1 MIEAALPLSI
11 PPTLT
16 PLLISAIVMLIT
28 LLYGCIEDLKDRSVP
43 AVMWYPA
50 LAIGIICLAYFIWK
64 TGTIGTTAFLYPIFI
79 MMVFFI
85 IAFYLLTYFNVF
97 GLGDAKALIT
107 LTICIPIFPLVPLFG
122 FPPYGTLL
130 EYPPY
135 GIIPYVFFPLS
146 VLTNTVLATIAAPIC
161 IFIYNLF
168 KRNIAPIPTM
178 FLGIPVPSK
187 ELANTY
193 GIVMETFEMEDGV
206 IQRQFIG
213 FGTALR
219 QMFSGKGR
227 VYTKDLRENPKA
239 YKKEIELYNKVD
251 RIWISYALP
260 YLIPITIG
268 FIVALICGDIFYA
281 IFEQLL

>member
-1 MIEAALPLSI
+1 MIETALPLSI
-11 PPTLT
+11 PPTFTLF
-16 PLLISAIVMLIT
+16 LLSIVALLVT
-28 LLYGCIEDLKDRSVP
+28 LVYGCIEDLKDRSVP

-50 LAIGIICLAYFIWK
+50 LAIGIICLVYFVWETNKLENIAY
-64 TGTIGTTAFLYPIFI
+64 LLPIFFL
-79 MMVFFI
+79 MMFFI
-85 IAFYLLTYFNVF
+85 IAFFLFAYFNLF

-107 LTICIPIFPLVPLFG
+107 ITICIPIFPLVPLFG
-122 FPPYGTLL
+122 YPY
-130 EYPPY
+130 Y

-178 FLGIPVPSK
+178 FLGIPIPSK
-187 ELANTY
+187 ELQNTY
-193 GIVMETFEMEDGV
+193 GIVMESFEMQDGA

-219 QMFSGKGR
+219 QMITGEGR

-239 YKKEIELYNKVD
+239 YKKQLELYNKVD
-251 RIWISYALP
+251 TIWISYALP

-268 FIVALICGDIFYA
+268 FIVTLICGDLLHAFFEWIF
-281 IFEQLL
+281 

>member
-1 MIEAALPLSI
+1 MIETALPLSI

-16 PLLISAIVMLIT
+16 PLLVSAIVMLIT

-43 AVMWYPA
+43 AIMWYPA
-50 LAIGIICLAYFIWK
+50 LAIGIICLAYFIWE
-64 TGTIGTTAFLYPIFI
+64 TGTFGYTAYLYPIFF
-79 MMVFFI
+79 MMLFFI
-85 IAFYLLTYFNVF
+85 IAFYLFAYFNVF

-107 LTICIPIFPLVPLFG
+107 LTICIPIFPLVPLLG
-122 FPPYGTLL
+122 
-130 EYPPY
+130 YPPY

-146 VLTNTVLATIAAPIC
+146 VLTNTVLATIVAPIC
-161 IFIYNLF
+161 IFMYNLF

-187 ELANTY
+187 ELKNTY
-193 GIVMETFEMEDGV
+193 GIVMESFEMQDGA

-219 QMFSGKGR
+219 QMITGEGR

-239 YKKEIELYNKVD
+239 YKKQLELYNKVD
-251 RIWISYALP
+251 TVWISYALP

-268 FIVALICGDIFYA
+268 FIVTLIFGDLFYA
-281 IFEQLL
+281 FLEWFF